1 MKKVMMLMMPLL
13 ALTLTAQAAEKKEKS
28 FECFREA
35 RAAVQKETGV
45 RPSRIK
51 FWQGAQL
58 GDGAASLEIML
69 YLVRINDSEAAYKVE
84 YYVEG
89 CDQLLSLDRID

>member
-1 MKKVMMLMMPLL
+1 MKKVMMILPLL
-13 ALTLTAQAAEKKEKS
+13 ALTMNAHAGEKKEKS

-35 RAAVQKETGV
+35 RAAVQKEAGV
-45 RPSRIK
+45 RPAQVK

-69 YLVRINDSEAAYKVE
+69 YLVRINDSDAAYKVE
-84 YYVEG
+84 FNVED
-89 CDQLLSLDRID
+89 CSQPLSLDRID